1 MKLSSKLQL
10 KYEVLNNVQQQQQEL
25 NQVEML
31 KENIYL

>member
-10 KYEVLNNVQQQQQEL
+10 KYEVLNNVQQQQEL

-31 KENIYL
+31 KENIY

>member
-10 KYEVLNNVQQQQQEL
+10 KYEVLNNVQQQQQEF

>member
-31 KENIYL
+31 KENIY